1 MNKLRG
7 KVAIIT
13 GGSGGIG
20 KATAE
25 AFIEEGANVLIFDLN
40 ESDLIKS
47 CKDIG
52 SNNLSY
58 FVGDV
63 TKYEDNIKA
72 SNDVSPI

>member
-40 ESDLIKS
+40 ESDLIK
-47 CKDIG
+47 
-52 SNNLSY
+52 
-58 FVGDV
+58 
-63 TKYEDNIKA
+63 
-72 SNDVSPI
+72 

>member
-40 ESDLIKS
+40 ENDLIKS
-47 CKDIG
+47 CKDIC
-52 SNNLSY
+52 SNNLIY
-58 FVGDV
+58 FFFYVI
-63 TKYEDNIKA
+63 KYYDNINA
-72 SNDVSPI
+72 V